1 MSSDLARGLMTRVSI
16 ACVVLMFGV
25 ASVVGQTK
33 YGVTVTF
40 DRKADFNTIKSYS
53 WETGSPSFD
62 KDVNQQIIDAVDH
75 ELMSLG
81 LEKRPS
87 GPSDVTVSYA
97 SLQRTDVDV
106 NAKPTGKGKEATH
119 PQYAVGSLLVVM
131 REPGTRKELLR
142 GRVDKPID
150 LDRDKLHAAID
161 AVVAEIFAKYPT
173 RTQK

>member
-1 MSSDLARGLMTRVSI
+1 MTSDLAGALMTRVWI
-16 ACVVLMFGV
+16 ACVVLAFGV
-25 ASVVGQTK
+25 VSVVGQTPK
-33 YGVTVTF
+33 YGVTVTS
-40 DRKADFNTIKSYS
+40 DRKADFTKIKSYS

-62 KDVNQQIIDAVDH
+62 KDVNQQIVDAIDH

-106 NAKPTGKGKEATH
+106 KAKPTTKEATR
-119 PQYAVGSLLVVM
+119 PQYPVGSLLVVM
-131 REPGTRKELLR
+131 RDPGTRKELFR

-150 LDRDKLHAAID
+150 LDREKLHAAID
-161 AVVAEIFAKYPT
+161 EVVADIFAKYPT